1 MMWSVKAVFTERRS
15 GLAGVA
21 AGITEQGMK
30 LMDLRST
37 SGWNGSVVDEFVVA
51 TAAGWTRESL
61 TAHLLLS
68 GAATA
73 RVVPIDPAQPDAH
86 LNAERKARLAHP
98 GGSQRAWRGMRAAG

>member
-21 AGITEQGMK
+21 AGITEQGMN
-30 LMDLRST
+30 LVDLRT
-37 SGWNGSVVDEFVVA
+37 TQGWNGQVVDELVVA
-51 TAAGWTRESL
+51 TPTGWTRDSL
-61 TAHLLLS
+61 TEHLLLT
-68 GAATA
+68 GAASV

-98 GGSQRAWRGMRAAG
+98 GGTNRAWRGMRAAG